1 MKHSVPM
8 VGGIEHLPP
17 PSSELKENLISKKTN
32 YFCVWYLKEEKSL
45 QLNVKN
51 KAPSDTEKNVF
62 LNGIL

>member
-8 VGGIEHLPP
+8 VGGIEHLPS